1 VEINPD
7 LPIPIYQQLRT
18 MLIDDILERR
28 YAAGERLPT
37 EKQLCEL
44 HGLSRTPV
52 HRALSEL
59 AAEGVIVRHRRR
71 GSFVNPEWLS
81 RVRSDTRLRAMVPA
95 YGPWEQLVREAADG
109 ADVQVVRA
117 PRDVLHRMLTRTVA
131 EGNAPDIAVFDN
143 VWTPEFA
150 GAGFLHPFED
160 LDPRWVRREH
170 DVDFLGSLAAA
181 DRFEGRTFGVPAFA
195 EAAGLW
201 FDKRRF
207 QDHKLEAPTTWNE
220 LLSCARALRSA
231 QPGHPLAFPGGVAG
245 GETTAYCL
253 TGFLAS
259 NGATI
264 IDGDHVNIGSAESAQ
279 TLRFLRRLVTEECL
293 SPAAVGY
300 SWDHSINL
308 LASGEAA
315 MSIGGTYEAEA
326 LVEQTGVGPR
336 AIWDQFG
343 FVPIPAGPR
352 AQPAS
357 VVGAMV
363 FAVFRQSTQPKAAM
377 RLIERAV
384 APLALAAAARRSGR
398 VPSRRSALTIVADE
412 LPFLA
417 NNKDLLEHAVTRPWI
432 PLYSRVSSQLQSM
445 LEVVLTGQVGPA
457 QAAQRAAELI
467 GAIADLP
474 TVAARRDA
482 VSR

>member
-1 VEINPD
+1 VEINPA

-18 MLIDDILERR
+18 ALIDDILERR
-28 YAAGERLPT
+28 YTAGERLPT
-37 EKQLCEL
+37 EKQLCEV

-81 RVRSDTRLRAMVPA
+81 RVRGDTRLRVMVPA
-95 YGPWEQLVREAADG
+95 YGPWEQLVRDAADG
-109 ADVQVVRA
+109 GEVQIVRA
-117 PRDVLHRMLTRTVA
+117 ARDVHHRMVTRAVA
-131 EGNAPDIAVFDN
+131 EGNAPDIAVLDH
-143 VWTPEFA
+143 VWAPEFA

-170 DVDFLGSLAAA
+170 DVDFLASLVAA

-201 FDKRRF
+201 FDKQKF
-207 QDHKLEAPTTWNE
+207 HDFKLDAPTTWNE

-231 QPGHPLAFPGGVAG
+231 QPGHPLAFPGGTAG
-245 GETTAYCL
+245 GETTAFCL

-259 NGATI
+259 NGVTI
-264 IDGDHVNIGSAESAQ
+264 MERDHVNVGSAESVQ
-279 TLRFLRRLVTEECL
+279 TLRFLRRLVTDECI

-300 SWDHSINL
+300 SWDHPINL
-308 LASGEAA
+308 LASGETA
-315 MSIGGTYEAEA
+315 MTIGGTYEAETLA
-326 LVEQTGVGPR
+326 EQTGVGPR
-336 AIWDQFG
+336 AIWDRYG
-343 FVPIPAGPR
+343 FVPIPAGPKGP
-352 AQPAS
+352 PAS

-363 FAVFRQSTQPKAAM
+363 FVVFRQSAQPKAAM
-377 RLIERAV
+377 RLIERVV
-384 APLALAAAARRSGR
+384 APLSLAAAARRSGR

-412 LPFLA
+412 LPVSA
-417 NNKDLLEHAVTRPWI
+417 DTKDLLEHAAARPWI

-445 LEVVLTGQVGPA
+445 LEAVLTGKVGPT

-474 TVAARRDA
+474 TVATRRDA
-482 VSR
+482 ISR